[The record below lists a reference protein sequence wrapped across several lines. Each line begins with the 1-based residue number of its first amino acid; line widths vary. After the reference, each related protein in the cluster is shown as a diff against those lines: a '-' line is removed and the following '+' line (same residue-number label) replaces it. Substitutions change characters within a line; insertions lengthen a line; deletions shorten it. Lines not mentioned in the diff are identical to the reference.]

1 MISDILSVTNNLKIK
16 SYPVTKDIEKA
27 LNSLD
32 DSFLMSVSKI
42 FGFGENLMDW
52 IKILLHKQEQC
63 VRNGG
68 FSIKYFNLEEGACQ
82 GDPVYAYL
90 FILALNILFLPIKND
105 FSTRGI
111 KVFEYLFSLYGI
123 C

>member
-1 MISDILSVTNNLKIK
+1 MSDILSVTNNLKIK

-52 IKILLHKQEQC
+52 IKILLHKQE
-63 VRNGG
+63 
-68 FSIKYFNLEEGACQ
+68 
-82 GDPVYAYL
+82 
-90 FILALNILFLPIKND
+90 
-105 FSTRGI
+105 
-111 KVFEYLFSLYGI
+111 
-123 C
+123 